1 MQGLTDVFLLLLH
14 LPLTEMVKRGNGHDL
29 WLCLFLC
36 VVTSVVLCASHN
48 IVSKYSAQ
56 AVHSLLISSYRYEHA
71 HTEQISNERSWLS
84 ALTARGMQ
92 HF

>member
-1 MQGLTDVFLLLLH
+1 MGMTFDSVFFSALLDLL
-14 LPLTEMVKRGNGHDL
+14 
-29 WLCLFLC
+29 
-36 VVTSVVLCASHN
+36 VLCASHN

-71 HTEQISNERSWLS
+71 HTQQISNERSWLS